1 MPYVWALYV
10 CIPDK
15 SEVWQGMLAQA
26 AALTIPALLIAKP
39 LDAIP
44 AIHHIL
50 HTCVWRAVT
59 LQILLLFALCVPV
72 QFYVGRD
79 FFRAAGSALVR
90 ERERE
95 RERDATSF
103 VPPAVRWSSTYLSS
117 SPNPSA
123 YARKPTPHSLV
134 RNLASSVP
142 RPVCLC

>member
-95 RERDATSF
+95 RERRDFFRAAGSAL
-103 VPPAVRWSSTYLSS
+103 VLNLSLFL
-117 SPNPSA
+117 
-123 YARKPTPHSLV
+123 T
-134 RNLASSVP
+134 
-142 RPVCLC
+142 